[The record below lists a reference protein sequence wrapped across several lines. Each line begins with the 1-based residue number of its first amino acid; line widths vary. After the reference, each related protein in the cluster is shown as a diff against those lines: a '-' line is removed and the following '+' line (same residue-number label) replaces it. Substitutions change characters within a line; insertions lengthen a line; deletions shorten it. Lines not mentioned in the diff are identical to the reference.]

1 MLRPIW
7 HGLWGATGAALLAQG
22 PEFLQ
27 QYLQRLAGHLDEA
40 RRLVEQAPQLSGR
53 VADLTLARDALANA
67 AARAKPIAF
76 ARHPHVDIAWR
87 TLDDFRP
94 ALPLTMEGLAWAVV
108 GVVIG
113 VGIGAAILALLG
125 LSGRRTGRREI

>member
-7 HGLWGATGAALLAQG
+7 LGLWGAMGAALLAQG

-27 QYLQRLAGHLDEA
+27 QYLQRLGGHLDEA
-40 RRLVEQAPQLSGR
+40 RRMVEHAPQLTGR
-53 VADLTLARDALANA
+53 IADLTLARDALANA
-67 AARAKPIAF
+67 AAWAKPIAF

-87 TLDDFRP
+87 TMGDFRS
-94 ALPLTMEGLAWAVV
+94 ALPLTIEGLSWAPA

-113 VGIGAAILALLG
+113 VGIGASILALLG
-125 LSGRRTGRREI
+125 LSGRRMGHKEK